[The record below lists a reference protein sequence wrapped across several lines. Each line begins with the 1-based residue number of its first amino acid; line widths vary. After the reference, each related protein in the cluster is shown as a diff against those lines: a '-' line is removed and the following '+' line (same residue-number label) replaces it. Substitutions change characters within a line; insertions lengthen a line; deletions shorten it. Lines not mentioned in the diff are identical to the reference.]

1 MKSWISLFLPRDEY
15 KEKKILYFFGE
26 GSVLLMLY
34 LVFMLLGLFWFQI
47 DGQTIVLIGIMIFL
61 FYVTLR
67 YIFSGIEYT
76 EVSTKS
82 QYKKE
87 LKFISFRS
95 IFALFGYALMYLLL
109 EGIPST
115 TEAWIDFIGLTI
127 CFSVV
132 WGIISFISLKSSY
145 KKNKDLL

>member
-1 MKSWISLFLPRDEY
+1 MKSWISLFLPKDEY

-34 LVFMLLGLFWFQI
+34 LIFMLLGLSWFQL

-87 LKFISFRS
+87 LKFISIRGLV
-95 IFALFGYALMYLLL
+95 ALFGYALMYLLL

-127 CFSVV
+127 CFAVV

-145 KKNKDLL
+145 KKNKDL

>member
-115 TEAWIDFIGLTI
+115 TEAWIDLIVLTI

-132 WGIISFISLKSSY
+132 WGIISYISLKSSY
-145 KKNKDLL
+145 KKNKDL

>member
-1 MKSWISLFLPRDEY
+1 MKSWISLFLPKDEY

-34 LVFMLLGLFWFQI
+34 LIFMLLGLSWFQL

-87 LKFISFRS
+87 LKFISIRS

-115 TEAWIDFIGLTI
+115 TEAWIDLIVLTI

-132 WGIISFISLKSSY
+132 WGIISYISLKSSY
-145 KKNKDLL
+145 KKNKDL

>member
-1 MKSWISLFLPRDEY
+1 MKSWISLFLPKDEY

-26 GSVLLMLY
+26 GSVLLILY
-34 LVFMLLGLFWFQI
+34 LIFMLLGLSWFQL

-87 LKFISFRS
+87 LKFISIRS

-115 TEAWIDFIGLTI
+115 TEAWIDLIVLTI

-132 WGIISFISLKSSY
+132 WGIISYISLKSSY
-145 KKNKDLL
+145 KKNKDL